1 MKIENLG
8 RISECIIDLFLR
20 PDIECTFGILAVTG
34 VADPGYHWAVR
45 IFGREK
51 SAFLRGHVARD
62 VVENITRNRF
72 HLRIARDLKRVEIDD
87 GELRLIVKHLFEVRH
102 VPVTIDR
109 VAMKT
114 ATEMIVHSASRHFAQ
129 RDQIH
134 FQGVLAVVAF
144 WIARIE
150 ACQKI

>member
-1 MKIENLG
+1 MRLHAVMKIENLG

-34 VADPGYHWAVR
+34 VADPGYNWAVR

-72 HLRIARDLKRVEIDD
+72 HLRVVRDLKRVEIDD

-102 VPVTIDR
+102 VPVAIDR
-109 VAMKT
+109 VAMK
-114 ATEMIVHSASRHFAQ
+114 AAAQMIVHAASRHFAKGEE
-129 RDQIH
+129 IH
-134 FQGVLAVVAF
+134 FQRVFA
-144 WIARIE
+144 IAR
-150 ACQKI
+150 